1 MKRRQGWLFFT
12 VILIVF
18 SIFTLL
24 NSTFQLGLDLKG
36 GSQLTLQLVKQD
48 GKVTSE
54 ELESVKAVLDKRINN
69 LGLSE
74 SNLQTVGTNQIIAE
88 LPEQQDLE
96 SAERV
101 LGQTALLEFGI
112 QSSNTSER
120 YLDLK
125 NLRDQIESL
134 IKSCL
139 LYTSPSPRD

>member
-1 MKRRQGWLFFT
+1 M
-12 VILIVF
+12 
-18 SIFTLL
+18 
-24 NSTFQLGLDLKG
+24 GLDLKG

-101 LGQTALLEFGI
+101 LGL
-112 QSSNTSER
+112 
-120 YLDLK
+120 
-125 NLRDQIESL
+125 SL
-134 IKSCL
+134 IHI
-139 LYTSPSPRD
+139 

>member
-54 ELESVKAVLDKRINN
+54 ELESVKAVLPNILEADKGFCSPGNSKIN
-69 LGLSE
+69 
-74 SNLQTVGTNQIIAE
+74 
-88 LPEQQDLE
+88 
-96 SAERV
+96 
-101 LGQTALLEFGI
+101 
-112 QSSNTSER
+112 
-120 YLDLK
+120 
-125 NLRDQIESL
+125 
-134 IKSCL
+134 
-139 LYTSPSPRD
+139 